1 MTKSNEDE
9 GIILPFLRQIINS
22 SRMSAS
28 LRVCFSS
35 WPHIMKGTYMADRVL
50 EKQNWNK
57 DTVIPYLAGENAKF
71 WGFLPFE
78 YTNMKCDLLAESY
91 RIVVTTLQDLQI

>member
-1 MTKSNEDE
+1 
-9 GIILPFLRQIINS
+9 
-22 SRMSAS
+22 
-28 LRVCFSS
+28 
-35 WPHIMKGTYMADRVL
+35 MADCVL

-57 DTVIPYLAGENAKF
+57 DKVIPYLAGENAKYCF
-71 WGFLPFE
+71 FLPFE